1 MGRYFVLLTS
11 KKNMKKV
18 GLVTWMVIL
27 AAVVSAFSVLTIEA
41 DDVRGTYWNS
51 EKTAHIR
58 IYRAKDGLYYG
69 KIDKLVEP
77 NNADGTPKKDAEN
90 PDESLKSRDRLGMLI
105 MKGFRWNADESKWED
120 GTIYDPNNGK
130 TYDGYMYYT
139 GENKDVLNLRGYV
152 MGMTWLGRTS
162 QWERIE

>member
-1 MGRYFVLLTS
+1 
-11 KKNMKKV
+11 MKKV

-77 NNADGTPKKDAEN
+77 NNARSNIPILCIGGSFN
-90 PDESLKSRDRLGMLI
+90 KSSI
-105 MKGFRWNADESKWED
+105 KCSK
-120 GTIYDPNNGK
+120 P
-130 TYDGYMYYT
+130 
-139 GENKDVLNLRGYV
+139 
-152 MGMTWLGRTS
+152 
-162 QWERIE
+162 

>member
-1 MGRYFVLLTS
+1 MS
-11 KKNMKKV
+11 KNFWYIFRIIDKQKNMKKV

-105 MKGFRWNADESKWED
+105 MRDSNGMRTRPSGKMVLYTILIMARPMT
-120 GTIYDPNNGK
+120 GTCTIQGK
-130 TYDGYMYYT
+130 IRM
-139 GENKDVLNLRGYV
+139 
-152 MGMTWLGRTS
+152 S
-162 QWERIE
+162 

>member
-1 MGRYFVLLTS
+1 
-11 KKNMKKV
+11 MKKV

-69 KIDKLVEP
+69 KIDKLV
-77 NNADGTPKKDAEN
+77 AEI
-90 PDESLKSRDRLGMLI
+90 SRLAVPLQ
-105 MKGFRWNADESKWED
+105 NQ
-120 GTIYDPNNGK
+120 
-130 TYDGYMYYT
+130 
-139 GENKDVLNLRGYV
+139 NKFFDNF
-152 MGMTWLGRTS
+152 
-162 QWERIE
+162 I